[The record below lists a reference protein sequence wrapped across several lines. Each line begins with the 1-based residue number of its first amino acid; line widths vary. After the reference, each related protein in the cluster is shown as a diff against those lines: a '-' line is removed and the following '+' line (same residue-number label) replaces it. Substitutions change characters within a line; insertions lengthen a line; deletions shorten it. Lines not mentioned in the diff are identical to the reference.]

1 VLPHYLCCNVANMT
15 REEYE
20 QRKRRLEEQ
29 LRTGV
34 ELLEAAYREQM
45 RALDL
50 VWMARSEEGV
60 PLPPPALKT
69 ASSVAREEAPPR
81 PAPAV
86 PRRPRGDLN
95 EEVTA
100 ALDSLPEVFDR
111 NQVCEVLGYQ
121 PDRST
126 LFRVLQ
132 QLAFQG
138 VLAFESYGGGRR
150 TTKYRKTGGGDSSG
164 DG

>member
-1 VLPHYLCCNVANMT
+1 MK

-29 LRTGV
+29 RRAGV

-60 PLPPPALKT
+60 ALSPPPAMEA
-69 ASSVAREEAPPR
+69 ASPAAPQEEAPR
-81 PAPAV
+81 SPAPVA
-86 PRRPRGDLN
+86 PRRSRGPLR
-95 EEVTA
+95 EEVRA

-121 PDRST
+121 PERSS
-126 LFRVLQ
+126 LFRILQ
-132 QLAFQG
+132 QFVFQG
-138 VLAFESYGGGRR
+138 VLALESFGGGRV
-150 TTKYRKTGGGDSSG
+150 TTKYRKTGAGSSSA

>member
-1 VLPHYLCCNVANMT
+1 MK

-29 LRTGV
+29 LRAGV

-50 VWMARSEEGV
+50 VWMARSEEEMMLS
-60 PLPPPALKT
+60 PLPALETARPA
-69 ASSVAREEAPPR
+69 AREEAPR
-81 PAPAV
+81 IPAPVA
-86 PRRPRGDLN
+86 RRRQRGDLS
-95 EEVTA
+95 EEVMA

-121 PDRST
+121 PDRSS

-150 TTKYRKTGGGDSSG
+150 TTKYRKTDADDSSG

>member
-1 VLPHYLCCNVANMT
+1 MT
-15 REEYE
+15 REEYAH
-20 QRKRRLEEQ
+20 RKRRLEEQ
-29 LRTGV
+29 LRAGV

-45 RALDL
+45 RALEL

-60 PLPPPALKT
+60 ALPLPALET
-69 ASSVAREEAPPR
+69 LVRREEAPPN
-81 PAPAV
+81 PAPVAR
-86 PRRPRGDLN
+86 RRPRGDLS

-121 PDRST
+121 PDRSS

-150 TTKYRKTGGGDSSG
+150 TTKYRKTGADDSSG